1 MPHRVLSRAA
11 VMILATTEDYDGY
24 KCYRVATA
32 EAAKLIEDRLTEAR
46 QSFKI
51 KINIS
56 KKRGREFLVLL
67 LDA

>member
-1 MPHRVLSRAA
+1 
-11 VMILATTEDYDGY
+11 MIEEYDGY
-24 KCYRVATA
+24 KCYRVRTA
-32 EAAKLIEDRLTEAR
+32 QAAKLIEDRLTEAS
-46 QSFKI
+46 QSFKT